1 MGYSKDIPQDAPGPA
16 VAARAQLIARL
27 QGLSQDLRGGGT
39 GLGRVLAQS
48 LDAQGKCFRGTL
60 MILTGDVL
68 GTQGPARDAVLEAAM
83 ACEMVHTASLLIDDL
98 PSMDNADL
106 RRGTPAFHV
115 SHGEATTILAGIA
128 LVAEAVGIV
137 ARAPGPA
144 VQQAGMAALLTRA
157 VGTAGLCEGQMR
169 DLSPGKSAAGVEQ
182 EHDLKTGAL
191 FVCGFEMVALA
202 ANVGPERQAAL
213 AALGLPLGR
222 CFQCLDDLS
231 DALGTE
237 ASTGKSVGRDADGGS
252 GGAGGG
258 SSARGQLAVRSVEA
272 AVALFHHLRADL
284 DRSLSDCGLTATAVD
299 DYIAQVLPRGLD
311 GIAAAA
317 GSGAGVAPATAGT
330 GRNAASA

>member
-16 VAARAQLIARL
+16 VAARARLIARL
-27 QGLSQDLRGGGT
+27 QELSQDLRGGGT
-39 GLGRVLAQS
+39 SLGHVLAQS

-68 GTQGPARDAVLEAAM
+68 GTQGPARDAVLEAAT

-144 VQQAGMAALLTRA
+144 VQQAGMAAHLARA

-169 DLSPGKSAAGVEQ
+169 DLSPGKSAAGIEQ

-202 ANVGPERQAAL
+202 ADVGPERQAAL

-237 ASTGKSVGRDADGGS
+237 ASTGKSVGRDADG
-252 GGAGGG
+252 AGGG

-272 AVALFHHLRADL
+272 AVALYHRLRADL
-284 DRSLSDCGLTATAVD
+284 DRSLSECGLTATAVD

-317 GSGAGVAPATAGT
+317 GSGSGVNPETA

>member
-16 VAARAQLIARL
+16 VAARARLIARL
-27 QGLSQDLRGGGT
+27 QELSQDLRGGGT
-39 GLGRVLAQS
+39 SLGHVLAQS

-144 VQQAGMAALLTRA
+144 AQQAGMAALLARA

-202 ANVGPERQAAL
+202 ADVGPERQAAL

-237 ASTGKSVGRDADGGS
+237 ASTGKSVGRDADG
-252 GGAGGG
+252 AGGG

-272 AVALFHHLRADL
+272 AVALYHRLRADL
-284 DRSLSDCGLTATAVD
+284 DRSLSECGLTATAVD

-311 GIAAAA
+311 RIAAAA
-317 GSGAGVAPATAGT
+317 GSGAGVAQATAGT

>member
-16 VAARAQLIARL
+16 VAARARLIARL
-27 QGLSQDLRGGGT
+27 QALSQDLRGGGT
-39 GLGRVLAQS
+39 SLGHVLAQS

-68 GTQGPARDAVLEAAM
+68 GTRDPARDAVLEAAT

-144 VQQAGMAALLTRA
+144 VQQAAMAALLARA

-169 DLSPGKSAAGVEQ
+169 DLSPGKSPAGVEQ

-202 ANVGPERQAAL
+202 ADVGPERQAAL

-237 ASTGKSVGRDADGGS
+237 ASTGKSVGRDADGG
-252 GGAGGG
+252 GGG
-258 SSARGQLAVRSVEA
+258 SPARGQLAVRSVDA
-272 AVALFHHLRADL
+272 AVALYHRLRADL

-311 GIAAAA
+311 GIAAA
-317 GSGAGVAPATAGT
+317 GGVGAGVAPATAG
-330 GRNAASA
+330 RNAASV

>member
-68 GTQGPARDAVLEAAM
+68 GTRGPARDAVLEAAA

-202 ANVGPERQAAL
+202 ADVGPERQAAL

-237 ASTGKSVGRDADGGS
+237 ASTGKSVGRDADGG
-252 GGAGGG
+252 GGG
-258 SSARGQLAVRSVEA
+258 SPARGQLAVRSVDA
-272 AVALFHHLRADL
+272 AVALYHRLRADL

-317 GSGAGVAPATAGT
+317 GVNPETA

>member
-202 ANVGPERQAAL
+202 ADVGPERQAAL

-237 ASTGKSVGRDADGGS
+237 ASTGKSVGRDADGG
-252 GGAGGG
+252 GGG
-258 SSARGQLAVRSVEA
+258 SPARGQLAVRSVDA
-272 AVALFHHLRADL
+272 AVALYHRLRADL

-317 GSGAGVAPATAGT
+317 GVNPETA

>member
-16 VAARAQLIARL
+16 VAARARLIARL
-27 QGLSQDLRGGGT
+27 QALSQDLRGGET
-39 GLGRVLAQS
+39 GLGHVLAQS

-144 VQQAGMAALLTRA
+144 VQQAAMAALLARA

-169 DLSPGKSAAGVEQ
+169 DLSPGKSPAGVEQ

-237 ASTGKSVGRDADGGS
+237 ASTGKSVGRDADGG
-252 GGAGGG
+252 GGG
-258 SSARGQLAVRSVEA
+258 SPARGQLAVRSVDA
-272 AVALFHHLRADL
+272 AVALYHRLRADL

-317 GSGAGVAPATAGT
+317 GVNPETA

>member
-16 VAARAQLIARL
+16 VAARARLIARL
-27 QGLSQDLRGGGT
+27 QELSQDLRGGGT
-39 GLGRVLAQS
+39 SLGHVLAQS

-144 VQQAGMAALLTRA
+144 VQQAAMAALLARA

-169 DLSPGKSAAGVEQ
+169 DLSPGKSAAGIEQ

-202 ANVGPERQAAL
+202 ADVGPERQAAL

-237 ASTGKSVGRDADGGS
+237 ASTGKSVGRDADG
-252 GGAGGG
+252 AGGG

-272 AVALFHHLRADL
+272 AVALYHRLRADL
-284 DRSLSDCGLTATAVD
+284 DRSLSECGLTATAVD

-317 GSGAGVAPATAGT
+317 GSGSGVNPETA